1 MTDNRREILDALG
14 QREGLVGI
22 PLPALPAAPRLAPH
36 ELPRLLARRLRAHGA
51 TCLLTQDHAQTFEI
65 LADQL
70 YTAGVKHVV
79 VGTGEVLE
87 ELDLAARLAAALSGV
102 KIHRPGDLAGD
113 AWEEIEVGITDSAAL
128 WAETGTVVIDALS
141 RDALLTS
148 LLPSWHVVLGDD
160 TRLFRDAPSWYAS
173 LDEAARARPRV
184 TLQGPSRT
192 ADIEK
197 RLVLG
202 VHGPHRVT
210 AFVAVGKLLDFQDPA
225 DNEDQG
231 DTT

>member
-1 MTDNRREILDALG
+1 MMDNRRGILDALG
-14 QREGLVGI
+14 QREALVGV

-51 TCLLTQDHAQTFEI
+51 TCLLTQDHAQTVEI

-87 ELDLAARLAAALSGV
+87 ELDLAARLAASLAGAR
-102 KIHRPGDLAGD
+102 IHRPGDLTGD

-128 WAETGTVVIDALS
+128 WAETGTVVLDALS

-148 LLPSWHVVLGDD
+148 LLPPWHMVLGDD
-160 TRLFRDAPSWYAS
+160 TRLFRDALAWYSS
-173 LDEAARARPRV
+173 LDHARARPRV

-210 AFVAVGKLLDFQDPA
+210 AFVAVRKLLDFQDVA
-225 DNEDQG
+225 DNKDQG

>member
-1 MTDNRREILDALG
+1 MMDNRQRIMDALG
-14 QREGLVGI
+14 QKEGLVGI
-22 PLPALPAAPRLAPH
+22 PLPALPTVPRLAPH

-51 TCLLTQDHAQTFEI
+51 TCLLTQDHAQTVEI

-70 YTAGVKHVV
+70 FTAGVKHVV

-87 ELDLAARLAAALSGV
+87 ELDLAARLAAALSGAR
-102 KIHRPGDLAGD
+102 IHRPGDLTGD
-113 AWEEIEVGITDSAAL
+113 AWEKIEVGITDSAAL
-128 WAETGTVVIDALS
+128 WAETGTVVLDARS

-160 TRLFRDAPSWYAS
+160 TRLFQDALAWYGS
-173 LDEAARARPRV
+173 LEDATRARPWV

-225 DNEDQG
+225 ENKDQG

>member
-1 MTDNRREILDALG
+1 MTDSRQRIMDTLG
-14 QREGLVGI
+14 QKMGLVGV
-22 PLPALPAAPRLAPH
+22 PLPAPPTAQRLAPH

-51 TCLLTQDHAQTFEI
+51 TCLLTQDHAQTVEI

-79 VGTGEVLE
+79 VGTEDVLE
-87 ELDLAARLAAALSGV
+87 ELDLATRLAASLSGV
-102 KIHRPGDLAGD
+102 QIHRPGDLAGD
-113 AWEEIEVGITDSAAL
+113 AWEKIEVGITGSAAL
-128 WAETGTVVIDALS
+128 WAETGTVVLDARS
-141 RDALLTS
+141 RDALLSS
-148 LLPSWHVVLGDD
+148 LLPSWNVVLGDD
-160 TRLFRDAPSWYAS
+160 TRLFQDALAWYGS
-173 LDEAARARPRV
+173 LEDAERGRPWV

-210 AFVAVGKLLDFQDPA
+210 AFVAVGKLLDFQDRA
-225 DNEDQG
+225 EDEKG
-231 DTT
+231 DPT